1 MMYANWEICE
11 IHNELLR
18 VAFDLS
24 AHEQRRV
31 INLRLICIWK
41 DRWNLTDIRT
51 RHRLWFE

>member
-1 MMYANWEICE
+1 MMYANWKICE

-18 VAFDLS
+18 IAFDLN

-31 INLRLICIWK
+31 ISLRLICIWR
-41 DRWNLTDIRT
+41 DRWDLIDIRT